1 MCLVAH
7 FFFSDFFFSSQ
18 TFERETKFSLSDKT
32 QFKDLF
38 VRANFLFFFHTF
50 TTFQESFVYFQ
61 EVTNLQNVIAR
72 IRSFFKRAGIKL
84 ASCAERVTS
93 P

>member
-38 VRANFLFFFHTF
+38 VRANFLFFFT
-50 TTFQESFVYFQ
+50 
-61 EVTNLQNVIAR
+61 
-72 IRSFFKRAGIKL
+72 RSQLFRRVLFIFKK
-84 ASCAERVTS
+84 
-93 P
+93 